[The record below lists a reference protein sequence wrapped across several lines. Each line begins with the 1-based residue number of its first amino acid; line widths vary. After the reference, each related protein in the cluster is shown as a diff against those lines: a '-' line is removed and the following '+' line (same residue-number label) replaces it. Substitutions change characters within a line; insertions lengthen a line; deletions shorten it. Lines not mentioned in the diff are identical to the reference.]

1 MYHGSVCV
9 VLCVE
14 PVLGVEGERGK
25 KILLESPG
33 IETCQSLKKKVTVG
47 KK

>member
-33 IETCQSLKKKVTVG
+33 IETCQSLKKSDGWK
-47 KK
+47 